1 MYRYMRG
8 RPPRRAKAKPK
19 KEPKK
24 RKKKVQ
30 EEAPSVIKVKKRPTC
45 SIHVTIPPPLAE
57 EMHAVCEKNFIS
69 ASCLIIQSMRS
80 VFSHLRKRTQEMLD
94 EAEKDCPMPENVL
107 PPAPPIPDVTAKAVT
122 AVRLPLEMWK
132 EELLDDTPM
141 AAEEE
146 SDPYEA
152 PTDTP

>member
-1 MYRYMRG
+1 MG
-8 RPPRRAKAKPK
+8 IRRAACACRRVP
-19 KEPKK
+19 EPGAAG
-24 RKKKVQ
+24 VT
-30 EEAPSVIKVKKRPTC
+30 RP
-45 SIHVTIPPPLAE
+45 
-57 EMHAVCEKNFIS
+57 
-69 ASCLIIQSMRS
+69 
-80 VFSHLRKRTQEMLD
+80 
-94 EAEKDCPMPENVL
+94 L
-107 PPAPPIPDVTAKAVT
+107 PGAPPIPDVTAKAVT